1 MKTTA
6 RAHSNIALVKYWGKR
21 DVHLNLP
28 AVGSISITLDRLFT
42 ETTVEF
48 EDGLE
53 KDLLLLNGQEASVKE
68 TSRIGTFMDLV
79 RQETAVN
86 SFARIESHNNFPTSA
101 GLASSASAFA
111 ALSLA
116 ATHAAGLNLPPL
128 RLSELAR
135 KGSGSAARSIYGGF
149 VEMAKGERADGSDS
163 AAYQLVEKDYWDI
176 RVLIL
181 ITSEE
186 EKKTGSTDG
195 MTLSR
200 QTSPYYDAWV
210 RSSPADLDE
219 MRHAV
224 INKDFELLGDLSEF
238 SCLKM
243 HALALAGRPGI
254 IYWNS
259 TTLELMNRIR
269 SLRED
274 GLPVYFTIDAGPQ
287 VKALCLPEGMD
298 AVKQALADIPGVIRI
313 IETGLGDGARL
324 TGDIEG

>member
-48 EDGLE
+48 EYGLE

-68 TSRIGTFMDLV
+68 TNRIGTFMDLV

-128 RLSELAR
+128 KLSELAR
-135 KGSGSAARSIYGGF
+135 KGSGSAARSIFGGF
-149 VEMAKGERADGSDS
+149 VEMAKGEKADGSDS

-200 QTSPYYDAWV
+200 QTSPYYDVWV

-298 AVKQALADIPGVIRI
+298 AVKQALADVPGVLRI
-313 IETGLGDGARL
+313 IETGLGDGARV
-324 TGDIEG
+324 TGDVHT